1 MDVYGAWLSC
11 LVTKTISQYNIFLV
25 FALILLIF
33 HEKKLKLLV
42 NLKLLVKVYSEI
54 FLIYCTKNKAL

>member
-42 NLKLLVKVYSEI
+42 NLKLLVKVYSEV
-54 FLIYCTKNKAL
+54 FLIYCTKNKAP

>member
-1 MDVYGAWLSC
+1 MDAYGAWLCC

-42 NLKLLVKVYSEI
+42 NLKLLVKVYSEV

>member
-11 LVTKTISQYNIFLV
+11 LVTKTVSQYNIFLV

-42 NLKLLVKVYSEI
+42 NLKLLVKVYSEV

>member
-1 MDVYGAWLSC
+1 MDVYGAWLCC
-11 LVTKTISQYNIFLV
+11 LVTKTISQCNIVLV

-42 NLKLLVKVYSEI
+42 NLKLLVKVYSEV

>member
-1 MDVYGAWLSC
+1 MDVYGAWLPC

-42 NLKLLVKVYSEI
+42 NLKLLVKVYSEV

>member
-42 NLKLLVKVYSEI
+42 NLKLLVKVYSEV

>member
-11 LVTKTISQYNIFLV
+11 LVTKTINQYNIFLV

-42 NLKLLVKVYSEI
+42 NLKLLVKVYSEV

>member
-1 MDVYGAWLSC
+1 MDAYGAWLCC
-11 LVTKTISQYNIFLV
+11 LVTKTISQYIFLV

-42 NLKLLVKVYSEI
+42 NLKLLVKVYSEV